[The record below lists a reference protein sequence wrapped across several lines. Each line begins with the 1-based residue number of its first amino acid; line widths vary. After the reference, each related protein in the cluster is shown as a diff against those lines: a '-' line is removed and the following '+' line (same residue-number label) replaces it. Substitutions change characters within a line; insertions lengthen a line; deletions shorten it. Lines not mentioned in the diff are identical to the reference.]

1 MKSNDQFRKDRRRKL
16 LWILP
21 LLVLPFATLFFWAM
35 GGGAAISPGVKTEKG
50 FNLKLPSAKVNDDET
65 LDKLNY
71 YDQAALD
78 SSNVEELRKKT
89 QTTGMIPCRS
99 LAILSRRPAAMAA

>member
-35 GGGAAISPGVKTEKG
+35 GGGAAISPDVKDGKG
-50 FNLKLPSAKVNDDET
+50 L
-65 LDKLNY
+65 
-71 YDQAALD
+71 
-78 SSNVEELRKKT
+78 
-89 QTTGMIPCRS
+89 
-99 LAILSRRPAAMAA
+99 